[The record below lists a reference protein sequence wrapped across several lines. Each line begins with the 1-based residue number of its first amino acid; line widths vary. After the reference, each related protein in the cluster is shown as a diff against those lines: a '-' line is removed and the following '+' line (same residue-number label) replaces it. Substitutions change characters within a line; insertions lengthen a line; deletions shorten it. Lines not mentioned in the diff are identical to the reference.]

1 MNRRAVEKI
10 HSMAR
15 LTDRKGYRIEDIYY
29 NGIIRLKANVSI
41 SRARFHSVPTN
52 STDILKNLK
61 ILIFQSFSK
70 KYLADWPLGVSY
82 FCACWNLSKAEPR
95 GTLQSRYSKHL
106 TDYKPYSMSN
116 IEKLKKEIKNY
127 KPKSWK
133 HEIFSNQLIADES
146 NQLQPRF
153 EFIFI
158 WANPDKNKTIFL
170 YFSRQCELL
179 TMSHPFN
186 KYSILIGPLR
196 WIIDFVQCSESL
208 TLVLSTP

>member
-1 MNRRAVEKI
+1 MSHRNDLWNNSRVIPNCGGPNTFMNRRAVEKI

-52 STDILKNLK
+52 PTAVLKNLN
-61 ILIFQSFSK
+61 ILKRFPNPKFF
-70 KYLADWPLGVSY
+70 LTGWPLLVGY
-82 FCACWNLSKAEPR
+82 FYACWNLSKAEPR

-133 HEIFSNQLIADES
+133 QEIFFNQMIANES
-146 NQLQPRF
+146 NQLKPR
-153 EFIFI
+153 IYI
-158 WANPDKNKTIFL
+158 
-170 YFSRQCELL
+170 
-179 TMSHPFN
+179 
-186 KYSILIGPLR
+186 
-196 WIIDFVQCSESL
+196 
-208 TLVLSTP
+208 